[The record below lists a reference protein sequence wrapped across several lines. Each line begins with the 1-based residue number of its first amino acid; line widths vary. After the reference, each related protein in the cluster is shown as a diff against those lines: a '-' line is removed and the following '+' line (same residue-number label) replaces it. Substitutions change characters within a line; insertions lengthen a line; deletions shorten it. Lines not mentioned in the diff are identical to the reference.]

1 MNKKIALLLLTTA
14 ALYSCR
20 KPKPL
25 NIDIP
30 QQKDQPVVASTMPD
44 DRTLLIS
51 AGYSLDAIT
60 NMEDSTSNSRI
71 PKSMLIDSGMVS
83 ISEAGGAA
91 HNLVKVSAGMYATRD
106 LTLKEGSTYTLQIA
120 DYRKGVT
127 ATATTTYMPQPTR
140 GQVAPAY
147 VGERNGDT
155 LFKLKVTIPD
165 AQQGGHYF
173 MSYTTTR
180 QVRQNVKLLTQ
191 SPSQNTAALSGFE
204 AKQLEMI
211 ESNTTGELT
220 KEYTLN
226 LSPKDTLIVQVAR
239 IDAGYFKYLQ
249 TYKRTGY
256 LINQLT
262 GEPINLP
269 TNIQTGYGYFAI
281 YKPHRYV
288 FALSKHISN

>member
-1 MNKKIALLLLTTA
+1 MNKKIVLLLLTSA

-25 NIDIP
+25 TIDIP
-30 QQKDQPVVASTMPD
+30 QRKDEPVIASTMPD
-44 DRTLLIS
+44 DRTLLVS

-60 NMEDSTSNSRI
+60 NIDDSTNNSRI

-83 ISEAGGAA
+83 ISEAGGTAR
-91 HNLVKVSAGMYATRD
+91 NLTKVSAGMYATTG
-106 LTLKEGSTYTLQIA
+106 LQLKEGSTYTLQVA

-140 GQVAPAY
+140 GQVVPAY
-147 VGERNGDT
+147 MGDKNGDT
-155 LFKLKVTIPD
+155 LFKLSVTIPD
-165 AQQGGHYF
+165 AQKGAHYF
-173 MSYTTTR
+173 MGYTTTR
-180 QVRQNVKLLTQ
+180 QLRENVKLFTQ
-191 SPSQNTAALSGFE
+191 SPSQNTAAIAGFE
-204 AKQLEMI
+204 PKQIEMI
-211 ESNTTGELT
+211 QSNVTGELT
-220 KEYTLN
+220 QQYTLK
-226 LSPKDTLIVQVAR
+226 LSPRDTLIVQVAR
-239 IDAGYFKYLQ
+239 IDEGYFKYLQ

-288 FALSKHISN
+288 FALQKRLQ